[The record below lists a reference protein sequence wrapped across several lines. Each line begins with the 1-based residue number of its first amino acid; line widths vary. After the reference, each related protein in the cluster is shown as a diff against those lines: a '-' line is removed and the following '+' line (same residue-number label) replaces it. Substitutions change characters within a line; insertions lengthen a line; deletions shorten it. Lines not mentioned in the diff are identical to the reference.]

1 VSRRALHRIDP
12 AAVAAVMSR
21 DITLFR
27 RFWPSTTF
35 SSAVEP
41 TIYLLAFGFGFGALV
56 SRVDGIDY
64 IAFVGTG
71 IVATAVLY
79 SSAFPGMFGAF
90 VKRVFQ
96 RTYDAILATPVDP
109 AELVTAEAVWIATRA
124 GVYGCAPL
132 LVALAFGLDPSPG
145 MLLVPFVGFLTGFG
159 FASFGIWVSGLVPT
173 IDAFNYIVSTVLT
186 PLFLVAG
193 TFFPISALPDWAQTA
208 SWVNPLFHCVELVR
222 HAAFG
227 FRPMADLAHVGA
239 LLVFGLLTWTL
250 AVRRLTAKLID

>member
-208 SWVNPLFHCVELVR
+208 SW
-222 HAAFG
+222 
-227 FRPMADLAHVGA
+227 
-239 LLVFGLLTWTL
+239 
-250 AVRRLTAKLID
+250 